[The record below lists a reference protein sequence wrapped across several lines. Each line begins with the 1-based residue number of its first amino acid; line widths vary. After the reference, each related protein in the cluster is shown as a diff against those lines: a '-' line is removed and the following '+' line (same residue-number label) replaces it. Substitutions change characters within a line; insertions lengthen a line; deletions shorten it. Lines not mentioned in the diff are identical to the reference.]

1 MTINKKF
8 AVFLSSLV
16 VLTNFSWLSSI
27 SFASIR
33 FSYIPNA
40 TIGFSLL
47 RHSKNNNFNINFN
60 LGNNFYLKLNDKIS
74 LFAGANIGI
83 IGLLNQNNRTTLPQ
97 YTSINAIANEQSAN
111 TSNTGGNDGTA
122 GTLTNNNTGNDEQI
136 NNGLNDD
143 IITNE
148 NQFQYIKNEYPDA
161 ETYANEI
168 RAKLISQANKNIKA
182 NSTAIDNYMQNYGD
196 YLFLDSSKSKTSP
209 LNINYEAIKSDVN
222 NDIFFNNNIYLDK
235 HINDDYINWDEA
247 IAIYHTIVN
256 DGNNEN
262 AKIYAQL
269 MTGLKNRPENFDN
282 DPYNILLTDDGKQ
295 QLYATH
301 DRMQII
307 NDNNNITQSIIN
319 HVLQDKKDESNDI
332 YSIGDIVANDKISIE
347 EIKTIIQNTENY
359 NKIIALQDSA
369 NDDYTSWNEAK
380 QEYQT
385 YLNEKNIELENNEY
399 DTIAYNE
406 QDAEKYAMIMT
417 GLTEAPTNYNQ
428 DPYVILE
435 RERQELEK
443 MQHSAQADDASSANS
458 AEQTQIGQNNDND
471 QSTNDAKNTNVDD
484 DILVNTEQANE
495 KIVDKHSFRERF
507 NFSIPIGVNVKIND
521 KVSVEPY
528 WLVGFNVAQANVI
541 QNNSSTRLTKV
552 GFTTGL
558 GTRVLFCKE
567 IFFVGLEYRF
577 AQNTFESTKIHSH
590 NINLSIGVRFNLT
603 ALTNLLK

>member
-1 MTINKKF
+1 MFILTTILWFTN
-8 AVFLSSLV
+8 SSL
-16 VLTNFSWLSSI
+16 SI
-27 SFASIR
+27 ATIR
-33 FSYIPNA
+33 FGYIPNA

-47 RHSKNNNFNINFN
+47 KHNKNNDFNINFN
-60 LGNNFYLKLNDKIS
+60 LGNNFYLKLNDKMA

-83 IGLLNQNNRTTLPQ
+83 SGLLNQNNRATLPQ
-97 YTSINAIANEQSAN
+97 YTSINSITNQQSAN
-111 TSNTGGNDGTA
+111 TSNVDDNDGTA
-122 GTLTNNNTGNDEQI
+122 GTLTKNNTGNNEQI
-136 NNGLNDD
+136 HNGLNYD
-143 IITNE
+143 IIINE
-148 NQFQYIKNEYPDA
+148 NQFQYIKNEYPNA

-168 RAKLISQANKNIKA
+168 RSALINQANENIEA
-182 NSTAIDNYMQNYGD
+182 NKLAIDNWMQEGSGD
-196 YLFLDSSKSKTSP
+196 ELFLDSSKPASSP
-209 LNINYEAIKSDVN
+209 LNINYETIKNAIN
-222 NDIFFNNNIYLDK
+222 NDKFFNNNIYLDK
-235 HINDDYINWDEA
+235 YTGDGYINWDEA
-247 IAIYHTIVN
+247 IAIYHTVVG

-319 HVLQDKKDESNDI
+319 HVLQDKKDESNGI
-332 YSIGDIVANDKISIE
+332 NSIGDIVAYDKISIE
-347 EIKTIIQNTENY
+347 EIKTIIQNTANY
-359 NKIIALQDSA
+359 NKVIALQDDA

-380 QEYQT
+380 
-385 YLNEKNIELENNEY
+385 NEY
-399 DTIAYNE
+399 KQYLDAVNKQHSVGGITDSYSYQE

-417 GLTEAPTNYNQ
+417 GLTEAPNNYDN

-458 AEQTQIGQNNDND
+458 VEQTQIGQNNDND

-484 DILVNTEQANE
+484 DILVNAEQANE
-495 KIVDKHSFRERF
+495 KVVDQYSFRERF
-507 NFSIPIGVNVKIND
+507 NFSVPIGVNVKIND

-541 QNNSSTRLTKV
+541 QNNNSTRLTKV

-567 IFFVGLEYRF
+567 LFFVGLEYRF

-590 NINLSIGVRFNLT
+590 NVNLSIGVRFNFT

>member
-1 MTINKKF
+1 MFILTNILWF
-8 AVFLSSLV
+8 ANSSL
-16 VLTNFSWLSSI
+16 SI
-27 SFASIR
+27 ATIR
-33 FSYIPNA
+33 FGYIPNA

-60 LGNNFYLKLNDKIS
+60 LGNNFYLKLNDKMA

-83 IGLLNQNNRTTLPQ
+83 SGLLNQNNRATLPQ
-97 YTSINAIANEQSAN
+97 YTSINSIANQQSAN
-111 TSNTGGNDGTA
+111 TSNVGDNDGATGA
-122 GTLTNNNTGNDEQI
+122 STNNNTVNNEQI
-136 NNGLNDD
+136 HNGLNGN
-143 IITNE
+143 IIDNE
-148 NQFQYIKNEYPDA
+148 SNFKYIKNEYPNA

-168 RAKLISQANKNIKA
+168 RSALINQANENIEA
-182 NSTAIDNYMQNYGD
+182 NKLAIDHEIQDNFGGE
-196 YLFLDSSKSKTSP
+196 LFLDSSTPASSP
-209 LNINYEAIKSDVN
+209 LNINYETIKNAIN
-222 NDIFFNNNIYLDK
+222 NDNFFNNNIYLDK
-235 HINDDYINWDEA
+235 YTGDGYINWDEA
-247 IAIYHTIVN
+247 MAIYHTIVG

-282 DPYNILLTDDGKQ
+282 DPYNILLTDDVKQ

-319 HVLQDKKDESNDI
+319 HVLQDKKDESNDSN
-332 YSIGDIVANDKISIE
+332 SIGNIVANNRISIE

-359 NKIIALQDSA
+359 NKVIALQGDA

-385 YLNEKNIELENNEY
+385 YLNEKNIERENNGY

-417 GLTEAPTNYNQ
+417 GLTEAPNNYDN

-443 MQHSAQADDASSANS
+443 MQHSAQVDDASSANS
-458 AEQTQIGQNNDND
+458 AEQTQIGQNSDDDN
-471 QSTNDAKNTNVDD
+471 NTNVNYNA
-484 DILVNTEQANE
+484 LVNTEQANE
-495 KIVDKHSFRERF
+495 KVVDQYSFRERF
-507 NFSIPIGVNVKIND
+507 NFSVPIGINVKIND

-541 QNNSSTRLTKV
+541 QNNNSTRLTKV

-567 IFFVGLEYRF
+567 LFFVGLEYRF

-590 NINLSIGVRFNLT
+590 NVNLSIGVRFNFT